1 MQMITIR
8 VRPMDLSA
16 AMTAMRKWLDERRC
30 EPSNFTLRRSGD
42 TMSIC
47 AVFATMLMVRRSKR
61 ASRVGHNNGNRI
73 PSLNSWNGCSRTD
86 ISDADRAG

>member
-42 TMSIC
+42 TMSIY
-47 AVFATMLMVRRSKR
+47 AVF
-61 ASRVGHNNGNRI
+61 GN
-73 PSLNSWNGCSRTD
+73 
-86 ISDADRAG
+86 DADGEAFKARFQGRTQQREPDSVPEQLERLLSHRHK